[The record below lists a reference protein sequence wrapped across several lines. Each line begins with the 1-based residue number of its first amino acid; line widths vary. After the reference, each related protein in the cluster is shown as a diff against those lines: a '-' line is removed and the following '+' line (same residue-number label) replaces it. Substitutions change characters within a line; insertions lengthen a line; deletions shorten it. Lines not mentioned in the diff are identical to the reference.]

1 LQMFNFKGSISK
13 VQIERFKALQGFL
26 GGCVHNIGDFA
37 RCITTMFGVRAQLGG
52 AQESIE
58 RVASDPDSGM
68 QLYRKLY
75 GPIDAARVIS
85 EKILEAS
92 IINLENNLIPVP
104 SHLMRK
110 NTTTTQE

>member
-1 LQMFNFKGSISK
+1 
-13 VQIERFKALQGFL
+13 
-26 GGCVHNIGDFA
+26 VHNIGDFA

-58 RVASDPDSGM
+58 RVANDPDSGM

-104 SHLMRK
+104 SHLLRK
-110 NTTTTQE
+110 NTTTAQE